1 MTRST
6 EHPAPGSDVP
16 GAPPALTRRLTPAD
30 GVLIT
35 AHPSATVAPPTPEP
49 VRPQSR
55 WVPAALGLA
64 LAAVAVALG
73 VTWRRR
79 QVA

>member
-6 EHPAPGSDVP
+6 EYPAPGSDVP

-35 AHPSATVAPPTPEP
+35 ARPDAPPAPEP
-49 VRPQSR
+49 APR
-55 WVPAALGLA
+55 WVPAALGLT